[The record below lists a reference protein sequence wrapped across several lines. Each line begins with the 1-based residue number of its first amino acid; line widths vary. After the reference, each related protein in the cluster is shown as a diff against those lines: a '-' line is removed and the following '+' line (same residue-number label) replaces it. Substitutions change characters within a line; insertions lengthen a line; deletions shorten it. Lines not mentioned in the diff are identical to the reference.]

1 MSIARRTLQVLAFT
15 CTLLVGATAMAVI
28 VTQTTWFKEWMR
40 SFIVQQAAGY
50 VNGDLSIGRLD
61 GNLLFG
67 VELENIGVTMDGKT
81 VVDIKD
87 VGLDYNAFT
96 FLLGHVVLD
105 DIRLNQPVFHLEK
118 TDGEWNLTRLI
129 IAQTP
134 DEPRRRR
141 PIEIGEIGISDATL
155 YVEDRPVGTSG
166 VVVPTRIGRLDASI
180 GVRSDEDA
188 MTIDIPDPWAALDT
202 AFASLKVGGILVA
215 YSPTVPQV
223 MDFSTAVRKHPG
235 FLFLRTIEIIERE
248 WESEERKVRPL
259 TQQIGHSGFLSFA
272 RKVRS

>member
-1 MSIARRTLQVLAFT
+1 MRLLLSREGDAFLVEGAMHTRDGTIPAAVLSGAKPGESLRTNTGKEYFVLEPSFLDSYRRISRKAQIIPLKDLGSIIIQAGIGKDSFVIDAGAGSGALACMLAHIARR
-15 CTLLVGATAMAVI
+15 
-28 VTQTTWFKEWMR
+28 
-40 SFIVQQAAGY
+40 
-50 VNGDLSIGRLD
+50 
-61 GNLLFG
+61 
-67 VELENIGVTMDGKT
+67 
-81 VVDIKD
+81 VVS
-87 VGLDYNAFT
+87 Y
-96 FLLGHVVLD
+96 
-105 DIRLNQPVFHLEK
+105 DIRPDFLEVARK
-118 TDGEWNLTRLI
+118 NAERLSLANLTLKDGDIRS
-129 IAQTP
+129 A
-134 DEPRRRR
+134 
-141 PIEIGEIGISDATL
+141 IEEREA
-155 YVEDRPVGTSG
+155 
-166 VVVPTRIGRLDASI
+166 
-180 GVRSDEDA
+180 DA